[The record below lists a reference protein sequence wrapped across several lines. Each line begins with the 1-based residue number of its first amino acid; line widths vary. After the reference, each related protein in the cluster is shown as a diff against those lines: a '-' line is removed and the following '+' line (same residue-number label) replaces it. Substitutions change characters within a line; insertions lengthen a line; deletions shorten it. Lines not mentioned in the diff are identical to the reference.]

1 MLQGLLNFRAKKRE
15 LKEVKDISDQDD
27 MDFLEQSKKH
37 LEKLEVYRKEKFKIY
52 KWRKRIAIPT
62 AVILTP
68 ITGSIDYWLLWL
80 QSSNDDSAAGLTIA
94 MIGGLY
100 WWVTQPKRQYVDAY
114 KKKMLPKIAKLFGNF
129 TYDLNGKID
138 VAKMLPS
145 KILPKHDRYESE
157 DCFVGKY
164 KGVDMEFCEV
174 DFKERRRSKNRTYYV
189 TIFKGLAILLDMK
202 TKKFYGHTMLD
213 KNRGKISEWFKEKSH
228 KLKRANL
235 VDPEFEK
242 IFDVYTND
250 QVEARYLI
258 DPVMMERLKGL
269 QEEYD
274 GESMTAAF
282 YDSKMLVLIQSKHN
296 YFEPADLEIP
306 ATDPRSVLSMKKE
319 IGEILALIDRL
330 NLYDPNA
337 LHKDKAVGKGASSDI
352 IKENP

>member
-15 LKEVKDISDQDD
+15 LTEIKDIRNEDD
-27 MDFLEQSKKH
+27 LDFIEQSKVH
-37 LEKLEVYRKEKFKIY
+37 LEELEVYRKEKFKIY

-68 ITGSIDYWLLWL
+68 ITGFIDYWLLWL
-80 QSSNDDSAAGLTIA
+80 QSSSDDSAAGITIA

-100 WWVTQPKRQYVDAY
+100 WWVTQPKRQYVRAY
-114 KKKMLPKIAKLFGNF
+114 KLEMLPKIAKLFGDF
-129 TYDLNGKID
+129 SYELNGKID
-138 VAKMLPS
+138 VRKMLPS
-145 KILPKHDRYESE
+145 KILPNYDRYESE
-157 DCFVGKY
+157 DFFTGTY

-202 TKKFYGHTMLD
+202 SKKFYGHTMLD
-213 KNRGKISEWFKEKSH
+213 KNRVKISEWFKEKSH

-269 QEEYD
+269 QEEYN

-296 YFEPADLEIP
+296 NFEPADLEIP

-330 NLYDPNA
+330 NLYDPYA
-337 LHKDKAVGKGASSDI
+337 LHKDRAVDKESSADI
-352 IKENP
+352 SK